1 MPILPQRARPVVYS
15 IAASCVAVASASASS
30 WIEVGDAGQLP
41 ITAQVTTGTGPL
53 LDLCGKLITKNDVDL
68 YCFRITDVSQFEAT
82 ASAPFDTQLFLFTL
96 TGQALSM
103 GDQNAPGNQGR
114 ITGTF
119 VPGPGDYLIAISR
132 YNNDPVDAIGALIWN
147 NTPRNTE
154 RAPDGPST
162 LGVLANWNNGGNG
175 DGGDYKI
182 DFKGATFCPTPGA
195 ASAVLLGG
203 AILGRRRR
211 SAR

>member
-1 MPILPQRARPVVYS
+1 MKRPFRSTCVAV
-15 IAASCVAVASASASS
+15 ASTLAAVASASATS

-41 ITAQVTTGTGPL
+41 ITAQVTTGTGSL
-53 LDLCGKLITKNDVDL
+53 LDICGKLINKNDVDIF
-68 YCFRITDVSQFEAT
+68 CIRIENVAQFEAT

-114 ITGTF
+114 ITSQF
-119 VPGPGDYLIAISR
+119 VPAVGDYLIAISR
-132 YNNDPVDAIGALIWN
+132 YNNDPVDAVNALIWN

-162 LGVLANWNNGGNG
+162 LDVLANWNNGGNG
-175 DGGDYKI
+175 SGGDYKI
-182 DFKGATFCPTPGA
+182 DFKGTTFCPTPGT
-195 ASAVLLGG
+195 ASALVLGG
-203 AILGRRRR
+203 LLLNRRRR
-211 SAR
+211 RA